1 MPGMNRRVIDHIMG
15 QVAGCILAATVL
27 DSMTNLVKV
36 VLHVDIERR
45 NSPMGFGLSGLL
57 LHIEDLVVGIEDD
70 NTGALEFGDIGLLM
84 THDATGLLGLGEID
98 KLLETEEEDVVGSN
112 DQQGRIALI
121 ATVEIIDGEQQV
133 ADSTETS
140 FVGFG
145 TVVKDGDGLSV
156 ASILHPGLEVMGEL
170 MVGDDDVLVDIR
182 NTVDIDEHTI
192 ED

>member
-1 MPGMNRRVIDHIMG
+1 MPGMDRCVIDHVMG
-15 QVAGCILAATVL
+15 QVARCILAATVL
-27 DSMTNLVKV
+27 DSMTNQVKV
-36 VLHVDIERR
+36 VLLVDIERR

-70 NTGALEFGDIGLLM
+70 DAGALEFGDIGLLM

-112 DQQGRIALI
+112 NQQGRIALI
-121 ATVEIIDGEQQV
+121 ATVKIIDGQQQV
-133 ADSTETS
+133 AYSTETG

-145 TVVKDGDGLSV
+145 TVVEDGDGLGV
-156 ASILHPGLEVMGEL
+156 ASILLPSLEVMCEL
-170 MVGDDDVLVDIR
+170 MVGDDDVLVDVG

>member
-1 MPGMNRRVIDHIMG
+1 MPGMNRRMIDHIMG

-27 DSMTNLVKV
+27 DSITNQVKV

-70 NTGALEFGDIGLLM
+70 DAGALEFGDIGLLM

-112 DQQGRIALI
+112 NQQGRIALI

-133 ADSTETS
+133 ADSTETG

-145 TVVKDGDGLSV
+145 TVVEDGDGLGV
-156 ASILHPGLEVMGEL
+156 AGILLPGLEVMGEL
-170 MVGDDDVLVDIR
+170 MVGDDDVLVDVG

>member
-1 MPGMNRRVIDHIMG
+1 MPGMNRRVIDHVMG
-15 QVAGCILAATVL
+15 QVARSILAATVL
-27 DSMTNLVKV
+27 DSMTNQVKV
-36 VLHVDIERR
+36 VLQVDIERR

-70 NTGALEFGDIGLLM
+70 DAGALEFGDIGLLM

-112 DQQGRIALI
+112 NQQGRIALI

-133 ADSTETS
+133 ADSTETG

-145 TVVKDGDGLSV
+145 TVVEDGDGLGV
-156 ASILHPGLEVMGEL
+156 ASILLPGLEVMGEL
-170 MVGDDDVLVDIR
+170 MVGDDDVLVDVG

>member
-1 MPGMNRRVIDHIMG
+1 MPGMNRRVIDHVMG
-15 QVAGCILAATVL
+15 QVARSILAATVL
-27 DSMTNLVKV
+27 DSMTNQVKV
-36 VLHVDIERR
+36 VLQVDIERR

-70 NTGALEFGDIGLLM
+70 DAGALEFGDIGLLM

-112 DQQGRIALI
+112 NQQGRIALI
-121 ATVEIIDGEQQV
+121 ATVEIIYGEQQV

-145 TVVKDGDGLSV
+145 TVVEDGDGLSV
-156 ASILHPGLEVMGEL
+156 ASILHPGLEVMCEL
-170 MVGDDDVLVDIR
+170 MVGDDDVLVDVG

>member
-1 MPGMNRRVIDHIMG
+1 MDRRVIDHVMG
-15 QVAGCILAATVL
+15 QVARGILAATIL
-27 DSMTNLVKV
+27 NSMTNQVKV
-36 VLHVDIERR
+36 VLQVDIERR
-45 NSPMGFGLSGLL
+45 NSPMGFGDSGLL
-57 LHIEDLVVGIEDD
+57 LHIENLVVLIEDY
-70 NTGALEFGDIGLLM
+70 NAGALEFGDIGLLM

-112 DQQGRIALI
+112 NQQGRIALI

-145 TVVKDGDGLSV
+145 TVVEDGDGLSV
-156 ASILHPGLEVMGEL
+156 ASILLPGLEVMGEL
-170 MVGDDDVLVDIR
+170 MVGDDDVLVDVG

>member
-1 MPGMNRRVIDHIMG
+1 MPGMDRCVIDHVMG
-15 QVAGCILAATVL
+15 QVARCILAATVL

-36 VLHVDIERR
+36 VLHVDIERW
-45 NSPMGFGLSGLL
+45 NSPMGFGHSGLL

-70 NTGALEFGDIGLLM
+70 DAGALEFGDIGLLM

-112 DQQGRIALI
+112 NQQGRIALI

-133 ADSTETS
+133 ADSTETG

-145 TVVKDGDGLSV
+145 TIVEDGDGLGI
-156 ASILHPGLEVMGEL
+156 AGILLPGLEVMGEL
-170 MVGDDDVLVDIR
+170 MVGDDDVLVDVG

>member
-1 MPGMNRRVIDHIMG
+1 MPGMNRRVIDHVMG
-15 QVAGCILAATVL
+15 QVARSILAATVL
-27 DSMTNLVKV
+27 DGMTNQVKV
-36 VLHVDIERR
+36 VLQVDIERR
-45 NSPMGFGLSGLL
+45 NSPMGFGDSGLL
-57 LHIEDLVVGIEDD
+57 LHIENLVVLIEDY
-70 NTGALEFGDIGLLM
+70 NAGALEFGDIGLLM

-112 DQQGRIALI
+112 NQQGRIALI

-133 ADSTETS
+133 ADSTETG

-145 TVVKDGDGLSV
+145 TVVEDGDGLGV
-156 ASILHPGLEVMGEL
+156 ASILLPGLEVMGEL
-170 MVGDDDVLVDIR
+170 MVGDDDVLVDVG

>member
-1 MPGMNRRVIDHIMG
+1 MPGMDRCVIDHVMG
-15 QVAGCILAATVL
+15 QVARCILAATVL
-27 DSMTNLVKV
+27 DSMTNQVKV
-36 VLHVDIERR
+36 VLQVDIERR
-45 NSPMGFGLSGLL
+45 NSPMGFGHSGLL

-70 NTGALEFGDIGLLM
+70 DAGALEFGDIGLLM

-112 DQQGRIALI
+112 NQQGRIALI

-133 ADSTETS
+133 AE
-140 FVGFG
+140 
-145 TVVKDGDGLSV
+145 DGDRLGV
-156 ASILHPGLEVMGEL
+156 ASILLPGLEVVGEL
-170 MVGDDDVLVDIR
+170 MVGDDDVLVDVG

>member
-1 MPGMNRRVIDHIMG
+1 MPGVNRRVIYHIMR
-15 QVAGCILAATVL
+15 QVSRSILAATVL
-27 DSMTNLVKV
+27 DSMTNQIKV
-36 VLHVDIERR
+36 VLLVDIERR
-45 NSPMGFGLSGLL
+45 NSPMGFGHSRFL
-57 LHIEDLVVGIEDD
+57 LHIKDLVVGIKDD

-84 THDATGLLGLGEID
+84 THNATGLLGLGEID
-98 KLLETEEEDVVGSN
+98 KLLKAEEENVVGSHN
-112 DQQGRIALI
+112 QQGRIALI

-145 TVVKDGDGLSV
+145 TVVEDGDGLSV
-156 ASILHPGLEVMGEL
+156 ASILHPGLEVMCEL

>member
-1 MPGMNRRVIDHIMG
+1 MPGMNRRMIDHIMG

-27 DSMTNLVKV
+27 DSITNQVKV

-70 NTGALEFGDIGLLM
+70 DAGALEFGDIGLLM

-112 DQQGRIALI
+112 NQQGRIALI

-145 TVVKDGDGLSV
+145 TVVEDGDGLSV
-156 ASILHPGLEVMGEL
+156 ASILLPGLEVMGEL
-170 MVGDDDVLVDIR
+170 MVGDDDVLVDVG

>member
-1 MPGMNRRVIDHIMG
+1 MPGMDRCVIDHVMG
-15 QVAGCILAATVL
+15 QVARCILAATVL
-27 DSMTNLVKV
+27 DSMTNQVKV
-36 VLHVDIERR
+36 VLQVDIERR
-45 NSPMGFGLSGLL
+45 NSPMGFGHSGLL

-70 NTGALEFGDIGLLM
+70 DAGALEFGDIGLLM

-112 DQQGRIALI
+112 NQQGRIALI

-133 ADSTETS
+133 ADSPETG

-145 TVVKDGDGLSV
+145 TIVEDGDGLGV
-156 ASILHPGLEVMGEL
+156 ASILLPGLEVVGEL
-170 MVGDDDVLVDIR
+170 MVGDDNMLIDVG

>member
-1 MPGMNRRVIDHIMG
+1 MPSMDRRVIDHVMG
-15 QVAGCILAATVL
+15 QVARCILAATVL
-27 DSMTNLVKV
+27 DSMTNQVKV
-36 VLHVDIERR
+36 VLQVDIERR
-45 NSPMGFGLSGLL
+45 NSPMGFGDSGLL
-57 LHIEDLVVGIEDD
+57 LHIENLVVLIEDY
-70 NTGALEFGDIGLLM
+70 NAGALEFGDIGLLM

-112 DQQGRIALI
+112 NQQGRIALI

-133 ADSTETS
+133 ADSTETG

-145 TVVKDGDGLSV
+145 TIVEDGDGLGV
-156 ASILHPGLEVMGEL
+156 ASILLPGLEVMGEL
-170 MVGDDDVLVDIR
+170 MVGDDDVLVDVG

>member
-1 MPGMNRRVIDHIMG
+1 MPGMNRRVIDHVMG
-15 QVAGCILAATVL
+15 QVARSILAATVL
-27 DSMTNLVKV
+27 DGMTNQVKV
-36 VLHVDIERR
+36 VLQVDIERR

-70 NTGALEFGDIGLLM
+70 DAGALEFGDIGLLM

-112 DQQGRIALI
+112 NQQGRIALI

-133 ADSTETS
+133 ADSTETG

-145 TVVKDGDGLSV
+145 TVVEDGDGLGV
-156 ASILHPGLEVMGEL
+156 AGILLPGLEVMGEL
-170 MVGDDDVLVDIR
+170 MVGDDDVLVDVG

>member
-1 MPGMNRRVIDHIMG
+1 
-15 QVAGCILAATVL
+15 
-27 DSMTNLVKV
+27 
-36 VLHVDIERR
+36 
-45 NSPMGFGLSGLL
+45 
-57 LHIEDLVVGIEDD
+57 
-70 NTGALEFGDIGLLM
+70 M

-112 DQQGRIALI
+112 NQQGRIALI

-145 TVVKDGDGLSV
+145 TVVEDGDGLSV
-156 ASILHPGLEVMGEL
+156 ASILHPGLEVMCEL

-182 NTVDIDEHTI
+182 NTVDIDEHTV

>member
-1 MPGMNRRVIDHIMG
+1 MPGMNRRMIDHIMG

-27 DSMTNLVKV
+27 DSITNQVKV

-112 DQQGRIALI
+112 NQQGRIALI

-140 FVGFG
+140 FVGLG
-145 TVVKDGDGLSV
+145 TVVEDGDGLSV
-156 ASILHPGLEVMGEL
+156 ASILLPGLEVMGEL
-170 MVGDDDVLVDIR
+170 MVGDDDVLVDVG

>member
-70 NTGALEFGDIGLLM
+70 DAGALEFGDIGLLM

-98 KLLETEEEDVVGSN
+98 KLLETEEEDVVGSH
-112 DQQGRIALI
+112 DKQGRIALI

-133 ADSTETS
+133 ADSTETG

-145 TVVKDGDGLSV
+145 TVIEDGDGLGV
-156 ASILHPGLEVMGEL
+156 AGILLPGLEVMGEL
-170 MVGDDDVLVDIR
+170 MVGDDDVLVDVR